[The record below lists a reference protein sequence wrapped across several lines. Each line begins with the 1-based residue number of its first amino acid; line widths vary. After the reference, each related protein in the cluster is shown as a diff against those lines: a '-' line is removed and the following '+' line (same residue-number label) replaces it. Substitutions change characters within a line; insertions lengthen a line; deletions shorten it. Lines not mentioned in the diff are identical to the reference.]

1 MTPNLPRLSVVIPL
15 YSEEDNVDRLVDE
28 LHQALEYY
36 QGEFELVLVDDG
48 SLDSTR
54 EKLLDA
60 RQARGQHIVV
70 LSHRRNLGQT
80 AAMQTGLHAARGDVV
95 AFMDGD
101 LQNDPADIPRMVEEL
116 VTGQLD
122 LLCGWRKHRQDS
134 LDRTLPSRIANWLIG
149 RVTGV
154 ALHDYGCS
162 LKVGRRD
169 VLDGLDL
176 RGEMHRFIPL
186 WVANLTHPSRIQETP
201 VHHRARTAGVS
212 KYGISRTPR
221 VILDLLAAWFFL
233 RFRERPGHFFGV
245 AGLITGGLGTLS
257 LGYLVVLKLFGVEI
271 GQRPLL
277 IAGVLLALVGLQLI
291 TTGLVAEMLTRL
303 KPRPQPPL
311 TRQTDSVEWAQGSH
325 DDSTAA

>member
-54 EKLLDA
+54 KKLLDA

-122 LLCGWRKHRQDS
+122 LLCGWRKNRQDS
-134 LDRTLPSRIANWLIG
+134 LKA
-149 RVTGV
+149 
-154 ALHDYGCS
+154 Y
-162 LKVGRRD
+162 
-169 VLDGLDL
+169 
-176 RGEMHRFIPL
+176 IPC
-186 WVANLTHPSRIQETP
+186 V
-201 VHHRARTAGVS
+201 
-212 KYGISRTPR
+212 K
-221 VILDLLAAWFFL
+221 
-233 RFRERPGHFFGV
+233 
-245 AGLITGGLGTLS
+245 
-257 LGYLVVLKLFGVEI
+257 
-271 GQRPLL
+271 
-277 IAGVLLALVGLQLI
+277 
-291 TTGLVAEMLTRL
+291 
-303 KPRPQPPL
+303 
-311 TRQTDSVEWAQGSH
+311 
-325 DDSTAA
+325 